1 MGLVNCFRQMEKEKN
16 TLVTLDKFKQAMK
29 DLKLA
34 FDEADIE
41 VIFKS
46 FDTDRDSR
54 VDLNDFYKAL
64 LVKYIYVF
72 I

>member
-1 MGLVNCFRQMEKEKN
+1 MEKEKN